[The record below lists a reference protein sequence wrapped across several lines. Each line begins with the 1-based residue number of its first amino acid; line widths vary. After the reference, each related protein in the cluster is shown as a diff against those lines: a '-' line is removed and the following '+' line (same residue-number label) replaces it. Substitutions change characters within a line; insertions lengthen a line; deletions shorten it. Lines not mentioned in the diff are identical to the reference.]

1 MLEYDQ
7 NLPQEFAH
15 EQKKRTGGGL
25 QWIALALA
33 AALLIYAL
41 IIFLP
46 IISHLQ
52 I

>member
-15 EQKKRTGGGL
+15 APKRVGMGV
-25 QWIALALA
+25 QMIALALA

-41 IIFLP
+41 VVLLP
-46 IISHLQ
+46 VISRYQ
-52 I
+52 V

>member
-15 EQKKRTGGGL
+15 EQRKRAGGGL

-33 AALLIYAL
+33 AVVLVYAL
-41 IIFLP
+41 VVLLP
-46 IISHLQ
+46 IISQYQ